1 MRYYMLNKP
10 KGLLTACSD
19 GYKKTVMECFPE
31 DEREGL
37 FPIGRLDKDTVG
49 LLIMTDD
56 GKLCYSVANPTKKK
70 TKTYVFYAKGTID
83 AQKIKLLEDG
93 VYIGAADGGITA
105 PAKAEHLGDTTLGE
119 ISDLIDATDPKLR
132 LTRKADVPVAKVK
145 LTITEG
151 KKHQVK
157 RMALAVGLRVVYLKR
172 TEINGVKLD
181 ESLAEGE
188 YRPLTEE
195 ELSALRG

>member
-19 GYKKTVMECFPE
+19 MYKRTVMECFPE
-31 DEREGL
+31 TEREGL

-49 LLIMTDD
+49 LLIITDD
-56 GKLCYSVANPTKKK
+56 GKLCHAVANPIGKK
-70 TKTYVFYAKGTID
+70 TKTYVFYAKGTVD
-83 AQKIKLLEDG
+83 TAKLKSLENG
-93 VYIGAADGGITA
+93 VDIGFADGGVTA
-105 PAKAEHLGDTTLGE
+105 PAKAEHLGNTTLGA
-119 ISDLIDATDPKLR
+119 IAHLIDCDDPKLR
-132 LTRKADVPVAKVK
+132 LTRKADVPVVK
-145 LTITEG
+145 LKLTVTEG

-172 TEINGVKLD
+172 TEINGVVLD
-181 ESLAEGE
+181 ESLREGE
-188 YRPLTEE
+188 YRPLTDE